1 MRTALTWL
9 AWLSAAG
16 VGPAQMT
23 PYLATVTAD
32 NVNLKSGAGTN
43 MEETGPLARGEV
55 VVVVREHGDQW
66 LAVEPPR
73 GQVSWVRKIALQELG
88 TGGPLTLP
96 RNAVVHGD
104 PDAEVAMGRPGLP
117 SPLSVRKD
125 RVPDGTVVQVIG
137 DPYYETAGTA
147 RTGWVPI
154 VPVKGEC
161 RYLPRSA
168 VQISRGPATAASYT
182 VNSPSPK
189 TPAPAEPEATPAPGV
204 TRPVVAA
211 GEAATGR
218 GKPAGWPS
226 EPLWLQAE
234 EASRVQEYERA
245 ERLYLQLASDQN
257 RPGGDVDLANLCY
270 ERVHAVLEK
279 QRASGRPAKVP
290 ATPVGRGDSEIA
302 SRPAAKSREPQWT
315 SAGTIRETGFGPGG
329 GAKYSFRSA
338 TSGKVVAYLEAGPGV
353 DLGQWREAE
362 VELYATVRAAQDSGG
377 APTLTVTRV
386 KRAGSRRD

>member
-1 MRTALTWL
+1 MRTALTCL
-9 AWLSAAG
+9 AWLCAAG
-16 VGPAQMT
+16 VGVAQTT
-23 PYLATVTAD
+23 PYFATVTAD
-32 NVNLKSGAGTN
+32 NVNLRSGTSFD

-55 VVVVREHGDQW
+55 VVVVREHGEQW

-73 GQVSWVRKIALQELG
+73 GQLSWVRKIALEELG
-88 TGGPLTLP
+88 GGGPLTLP
-96 RNAVVHGD
+96 RNAVIRGD
-104 PDAEVAMGRPGLP
+104 PDVEVAMGRPGRA
-117 SPLSVRKD
+117 SPLGVRKD

-137 DPYYETAGTA
+137 NTYSESVGNAQI
-147 RTGWVPI
+147 GWVPI

-168 VQISRGPATAASYT
+168 VQISRGRATAASYT
-182 VNSPSPK
+182 VNTPLK
-189 TPAPAEPEATPAPGV
+189 APAPAEPEATPAPGL
-204 TRPVVAA
+204 TRPATPA

-234 EASRVQEYERA
+234 EASRLQEYERA

-257 RPGGDVDLANLCY
+257 RPGGDVELANLCY

-279 QRASGRPAKVP
+279 QRAVGRPAKGM
-290 ATPVGRGDSEIA
+290 ATPVGRGDSEGA
-302 SRPAAKSREPQWT
+302 GRPAAKSREPQWT
-315 SAGTIRETGFGPGG
+315 SAGTVRETGFGSGA

-338 TSGKVVAYLEAGPGV
+338 STGKVIAYLEAGPGV

-377 APTLTVTRV
+377 PPTLTVTRV